1 MVIWK
6 ERKVNKKKARQPNLF
21 ATKEDQAFTLL
32 PTCKTRP
39 TLHKGGKLQTYIQK
53 RRVKFHVGQSHN
65 AHVIGTP
72 YIHET
77 EKRNH
82 VNTLLLLLPL

>member
-6 ERKVNKKKARQPNLF
+6 KRKVSKYKARRQNLL

-39 TLHKGGKLQTYIQK
+39 TLHKGGKLQTYIKKEELNSTSDKATMLVLQEHLTHMK
-53 RRVKFHVGQSHN
+53 LKK
-65 AHVIGTP
+65 
-72 YIHET
+72 ET
-77 EKRNH
+77 
-82 VNTLLLLLPL
+82 L